1 MQVSRFGVIPKK
13 NGEWHLILDLSS
25 PPHRSVNDGIN
36 PQLCSVQYPTVDQA
50 IAHILGLRPGAMLAK
65 VDIAHAFRNI
75 PVHPED
81 RHLLGMSWG
90 GKVYLDLTLPFG
102 LRSSPKIFTAVADAL
117 EWTFFKQGVSWSTH
131 YIDDFLKMGQPDT
144 TECRDN
150 LELIL
155 RTCEWLGVPLKRE
168 KIEGPSAV
176 LTFLGIALDTE
187 HREICL
193 PEQKLEE
200 LKALIR
206 LWKSK

>member
-1 MQVSRFGVIPKK
+1 
-13 NGEWHLILDLSS
+13 
-25 PPHRSVNDGIN
+25 
-36 PQLCSVQYPTVDQA
+36 
-50 IAHILGLRPGAMLAK
+50 MLAK

-81 RHLLGMSWG
+81 HHLLGMSWG
-90 GKVYLDLTLPFG
+90 GKVNLDLTLPFG

-117 EWTFFKQGVSWSTH
+117 EWTFLQQSVSWSTH
-131 YIDDFLKMGQPDT
+131 YIDDFLTMGQPDT

-150 LELIL
+150 LELVL
-155 RTCEWLGVPLKRE
+155 RTCEWLGVLLKRE

-187 HREICL
+187 HREIRL

-206 LWKSK
+206 LWKSKKACRKRELLSLVGKLSHACKVVHPG

>member
-1 MQVSRFGVIPKK
+1 MTGST
-13 NGEWHLILDLSS
+13 LSYA
-25 PPHRSVNDGIN
+25 
-36 PQLCSVQYPTVDQA
+36 QYSIQPVDQA

-131 YIDDFLKMGQPDT
+131 YIDYFLTMGQPDT

-155 RTCEWLGVPLKRE
+155 RTCEWLGGAVE
-168 KIEGPSAV
+168 EGEDRRPSGS
-176 LTFLGIALDTE
+176 THILG
-187 HREICL
+187 HRIGYR
-193 PEQKLEE
+193 
-200 LKALIR
+200 A
-206 LWKSK
+206 